1 MLPLADYADVT
12 VSFDHS
18 RGRLFGRYS
27 YLNSKD
33 SAMPQKPI
41 EVGQAAPDFE
51 LAASVG
57 DSPLRLSSL
66 RERYVVLG
74 FYVLDF
80 TST

>member
-1 MLPLADYADVT
+1 MPKTPL
-12 VSFDHS
+12 
-18 RGRLFGRYS
+18 
-27 YLNSKD
+27 
-33 SAMPQKPI
+33 

-66 RERYVVLG
+66 RGRFVVLG

>member
-1 MLPLADYADVT
+1 
-12 VSFDHS
+12 
-18 RGRLFGRYS
+18 
-27 YLNSKD
+27 
-33 SAMPQKPI
+33 MPQAPI
-41 EVGQAAPDFE
+41 EVGQVAPDFE

-66 RERYVVLG
+66 RERFVVLG